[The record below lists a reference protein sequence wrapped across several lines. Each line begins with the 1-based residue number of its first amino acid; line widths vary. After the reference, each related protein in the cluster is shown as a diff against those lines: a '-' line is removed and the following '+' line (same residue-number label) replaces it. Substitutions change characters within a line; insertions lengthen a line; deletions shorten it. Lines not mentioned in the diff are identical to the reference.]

1 MSQIEGDVTL
11 QRLRSLVQQC
21 DSLHLLESAIFYAD
35 KVVTL
40 SGSADDVHVLAKV
53 RVAPPSRPLH

>member
-1 MSQIEGDVTL
+1 MQSMSHFGGDVTL
-11 QRLRSLVQQC
+11 LRLRSLVQQC

-40 SGSADDVHVLAKV
+40 SGCADDVHVLAKV
-53 RVAPPSRPLH
+53 SVAS